1 MAGIISST
9 ITPIDPTNTNPSAAA
24 ASQTSDPAAITPA
37 TAAASA
43 PITTAQGQASTY
55 NPTQT
60 GQATQWNVSPDQ
72 TVQGQLDNILNG
84 NSPIIQ
90 QARSQAM
97 QTANDRGLLNSSMA
111 ATAGESAAISNA
123 LPIATSD
130 SQTMAK
136 AAGYNADE
144 QNQFAVKNADIANT
158 AGQFNSQQQQAANLT
173 NAASENTTNQFNAQ
187 QQQQN
192 SQFNAGATNTINQA
206 NAQNSIQNAQFN
218 VSEANKIQ
226 IENIDAQYKQLMQT
240 SASASDIY
248 KQIMSN
254 IQAISLSTDL
264 DANAKQTAT
273 DNQLALLKNGLQVAG
288 AISNINIGS
297 LVDFGAGTTD
307 TGGPKLDTGAP
318 PYVPPYNYNFGYGF

>member
-9 ITPIDPTNTNPSAAA
+9 MTPINPPQTNPSAAA
-24 ASQTSDPAAITPA
+24 ASQATDPTAVTPA
-37 TAAASA
+37 TSTPAA
-43 PITTAQGQASTY
+43 PITTATGTASTY
-55 NPTQT
+55 NPTNT

-90 QARSQAM
+90 QARSNAM
-97 QTANDRGLLNSSMA
+97 QTANNRGLLNSSMA

-144 QNQFAVKNADIANT
+144 ANQFAVKNADIANT
-158 AGQFNSQQQQAANLT
+158 AGQFNSQQQQNASFQ
-173 NAASENTTNQFNAQ
+173 NAAAENTSNQFNAQ

-192 SQFNAGATNTINQA
+192 SQFNAGATNTVNQF
-206 NAQNSIQNAQFN
+206 NAQNATQNAQFN

-226 IENIDAQYKQLMQT
+226 IENIDAQYKELMQT
-240 SASASDIY
+240 SASASDTY
-248 KQIMSN
+248 KQVMSN
-254 IQAISLSTDL
+254 IQAISASTDM
-264 DANAKQTAT
+264 DANAKQVAT
-273 DNQLALLKNGLQVAG
+273 DNQLALLKNALQVEG
-288 AISNINIGS
+288 ALSNINIGS
-297 LVDFGAGTTD
+297 LVDFGSGTTS
-307 TGGPKLDTGAP
+307 TGNPTLNTGSQAYIP
-318 PYVPPYNYNFGYGF
+318 PDLFNFRL